1 MSPQN
6 GTALTL
12 VYMCTVLQLCFCQF
26 LSKNKS
32 TLRLM
37 VKEPVNVPVVAHPVV
52 FRGRV
57 HRPQGLLEES
67 SVSVPAGQGIEYFD
81 LNIFHK

>member
-37 VKEPVNVPVVAHPVV
+37 VKEPVNGPNQWFSEAGCTDHKSCL
-52 FRGRV
+52 RRV
-57 HRPQGLLEES
+57 Q
-67 SVSVPAGQGIEYFD
+67 
-81 LNIFHK
+81 